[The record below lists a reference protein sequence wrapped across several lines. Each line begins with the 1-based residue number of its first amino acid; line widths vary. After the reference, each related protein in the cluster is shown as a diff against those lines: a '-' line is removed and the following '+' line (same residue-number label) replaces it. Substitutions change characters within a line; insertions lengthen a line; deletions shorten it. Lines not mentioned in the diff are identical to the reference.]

1 MLCCCCILKLYIFD
15 LMFKNNIRLL
25 IFGCAFIVCIFCLIQ
40 YLLISKT
47 YRLEKE
53 KYITDI
59 RQSIAEH
66 LRGQVENL
74 HIKAVSS
81 VFNII
86 TQQTAFK
93 KDILAAIRTQIE
105 NDNKRLQ
112 SPLRQAIDKV
122 PGLNDAH
129 YSLTYPQIIL
139 WQGNKAD
146 TLVSERKDLPVE
158 VAGNHIP
165 EQNRL
170 VISTGLQSSSI
181 NRVGVDGKSR
191 SYTLEISIAQ
201 SVDISNWQTQAFKRL
216 SLYYLSAVG
225 LIILIVLVLYGI
237 IASLL
242 KQKKIADVKTDFAN
256 NITHELKTPLSTAGI
271 IIKTLSI
278 IDPIKDTEMFQQ
290 QLLSLEKQHG
300 KITRI
305 VDWVLDSAM
314 TSTLPVIVED
324 IHILSLLHDIKC
336 NQVVHAGQLSINCKD
351 DERILSDKRLLTS
364 IIGNLLDNA
373 IKYSE
378 EGKAILIKY
387 YQVNET
393 CIFEVEDQGT
403 TIPTSFRSYLF
414 DKFYRIP
421 EMDKHSKAGL
431 GLGLYLSKKNAAAL
445 GGRISYHPPAH
456 GGNCFQLAIPKY
468 EA

>member
-1 MLCCCCILKLYIFD
+1 
-15 LMFKNNIRLL
+15 MFRNNIKLL
-25 IFGCAFIVCIFCLIQ
+25 VVGCVLIVCIFCLLQ
-40 YLLISKT
+40 YLLILKT

-53 KYITDI
+53 KYIAEV
-59 RQSIAEH
+59 RQSVAEH

-81 VFNII
+81 VINIV
-86 TQQTAFK
+86 TKQTSFK
-93 KDILAAIRTQIE
+93 ENISAAIRAQIE
-105 NDNKRLQ
+105 KDNKWLQ
-112 SPLRQAIDKV
+112 SPLRQAINKA

-146 TLVSERKDLPVE
+146 TLVSERRDQQVE
-158 VAGNHIP
+158 VAGDHIP
-165 EQNRL
+165 EQSRL
-170 VISTGLQSSSI
+170 VISTGLQSSNI
-181 NRVGVDGKSR
+181 NKIDVDGKSR

-201 SVDISNWQTQAFKRL
+201 SVDISGWQSQAFKRL
-216 SLYYLSAVG
+216 ALYYLSAAG

-242 KQKKIADVKTDFAN
+242 KQKKIADIKTDFAN

-271 IIKTLSI
+271 IIKTLGI
-278 IDPIKDTEMFQQ
+278 IDPVKDTEMFQQ
-290 QLLSLEKQHG
+290 QLFSLEKQHS
-300 KITRI
+300 KITRT
-305 VDWVLDSAM
+305 VDWVLESAM
-314 TSTLPVIVED
+314 TSTLPVFIED

-336 NQVVHAGQLSINCKD
+336 NQVAHAPQVSINCNA
-351 DERILSDKRLLTS
+351 DERILSDKKLLTS

-373 IKYSE
+373 IKYS
-378 EGKAILIKY
+378 KAGTAIRINY
-387 YQVNET
+387 YQIDKAY
-393 CIFEVEDQGT
+393 IFEVEDQGT
-403 TIPTSFRSYLF
+403 TIPPSYRSYLF
-414 DKFYRIP
+414 DKFYRVP

-445 GGRISYHPPAH
+445 GGRMSFHPPTH